1 MKFSSTPQ
9 SAVTGAAWSS
19 RPTAAS
25 SAAAGPA
32 AARRRLLKAGAA
44 APLLVLL
51 RPADATPESSSA
63 AIAAFTGGAPLQAG
77 RVVFEISRLIDN
89 GNAVPVT
96 VRVQSPM
103 TAADHVSAIAIF
115 NERNPQP
122 EVAAFN
128 LSPRSGKADVSTR
141 IRLATSQKLVAVAR
155 MSDGSFWHQTVDV
168 IVTLAAC
175 IEGEVS

>member
-1 MKFSSTPQ
+1 M
-9 SAVTGAAWSS
+9 
-19 RPTAAS
+19 
-25 SAAAGPA
+25 
-32 AARRRLLKAGAA
+32 RRRLLKAGAA

-51 RPADATPESSSA
+51 RPASATPESFTA
-63 AIAAFTGGAPLQAG
+63 AISAFTGGARVQTG
-77 RVVFEISRLIDN
+77 RVLFEISRLIDN

-103 TAADHVSAIAIF
+103 TEGDHVTSIALF

-122 EVAAFN
+122 EVARFE
-128 LSPRSGKADVSTR
+128 LSALSGRADVSTR
-141 IRLATSQKLVAVAR
+141 IRLATSQKLAAVAR
-155 MSDGSFWHQTVDV
+155 MSDGTFWQQTVDV